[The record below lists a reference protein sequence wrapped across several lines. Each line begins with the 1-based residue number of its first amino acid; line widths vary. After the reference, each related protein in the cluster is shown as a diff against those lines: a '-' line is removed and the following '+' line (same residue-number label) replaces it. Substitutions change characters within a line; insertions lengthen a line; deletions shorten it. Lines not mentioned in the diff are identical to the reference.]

1 MSQVHLR
8 KTMSWSGALVAVVA
22 LVAGCSSGTSDW
34 SSDDVT
40 AAFSAETV
48 DDRVAVLGSMGT
60 PDTFAISWQDVDG
73 HLVQLESWGY
83 HAFVTRV
90 DFADGEFVL
99 TTDLPIPDADTIY
112 PGWYDPAVFT
122 ALMAMEDALGEAES
136 ASPVG
141 QSPEFVDLSDGG
153 EDMAHMNLYVGDQIM
168 LGFLDQQLV
177 YVETVA
183 LAPRSDS

>member
-1 MSQVHLR
+1 MR
-8 KTMSWSGALVAVVA
+8 CSWIVDLERTLLVVALASALVA
-22 LVAGCSSGTSDW
+22 CSSGAVEW
-34 SSDDVT
+34 SEDDV
-40 AAFSAETV
+40 AEALGSGAV
-48 DDRVAVLGSMGT
+48 DDRPSIAAAMGR
-60 PDTFAISWQDVDG
+60 PDTFAISWRDVDG

-83 HAFVTRV
+83 HALVSRV

-122 ALMAMEDALGEAES
+122 ALMALEDALGEAES

-141 QSPEFVDLSDGG
+141 QSPEPVDLSDGG
-153 EDMAHMNLYVGDQIM
+153 EDMAHMDLYVGDQIM
-168 LGFLDQQLV
+168 LGFLDQRLV

>member
-1 MSQVHLR
+1 MRAEHLR
-8 KTMSWSGALVAVVA
+8 MMGLWLSVLLVVVVVTA
-22 LVAGCSSGTSDW
+22 ACSSGGSGW
-34 SSDDVT
+34 SDDDVA

-90 DFADGEFVL
+90 DFVDGEFVL

-141 QSPEFVDLSDGG
+141 QSPELVDLSDGG
-153 EDMAHMNLYVGDQIM
+153 EDMARMNLYVGDQIM